1 MNPYLVAGLQS
12 DKHVKNSSGK
22 VFKTRVRVPLPP
34 QISDSWKDNGFE
46 CTLNTRSLMHTCT
59 LSKTVVFGDLCVN
72 KKREICTS
80 LIVQT
85 FYWYFRQKSS
95 KVYQINTS

>member
-1 MNPYLVAGLQS
+1 MNPSLVAGSQS

-22 VFKTRVRVPLPP
+22 VFKTWVRIPLPP
-34 QISDSWKDNGFE
+34 LSTVGKTTVFE

-59 LSKTVVFGDLCVN
+59 LSKTVVFGDLHVN
-72 KKREICTS
+72 KKWVS
-80 LIVQT
+80 ALPLQ
-85 FYWYFRQKSS
+85 FRRFIGISTKTN